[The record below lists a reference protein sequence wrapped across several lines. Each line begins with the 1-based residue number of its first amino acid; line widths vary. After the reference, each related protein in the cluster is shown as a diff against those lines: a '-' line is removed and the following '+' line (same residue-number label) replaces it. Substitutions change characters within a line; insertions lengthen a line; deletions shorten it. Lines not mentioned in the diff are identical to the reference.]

1 MEIDQFWTRGNLKE
15 RIANALNEAGLNKTN
30 LKIEDL
36 QAIDQYH
43 ARGILATKEL
53 AEKVDINEN
62 QSMIDVGCGLA
73 GPARYFANKFKCNVY
88 GVDITPAFI
97 EAGTD
102 FNKRTKMDNKV
113 HLQVSDGNTL
123 PFDNSMFDGAIS
135 QHVTMNIKNREKFFT
150 EIFRVLKKDKFFAFS
165 EHGLGP
171 KGNPIFPLPWADN
184 EDMSFLINPELT
196 IQLLTKIGFK
206 NISFLE
212 TSKKYM
218 EGYQKSLK
226 SKGTLDVP
234 KLGMHVIGGPTMF
247 ERQKNS
253 MLSIKEKRTLAFEI
267 ICYKN

>member
-97 EAGTD
+97 EAGID
-102 FNKRTKMDNKV
+102 FNKRTKMDDKV

-123 PFDNSMFDGAIS
+123 PFDNSKFDGAIS

-184 EDMSFLINPELT
+184 EDMSFLINPDLT

-226 SKGTLDVP
+226 PKATLHIP

-253 MLSIKEKRTLAFEI
+253 MLSIKEKRTLPFEI